1 MKKGSIEDQVLRASK
16 EITVKFIEVGRIS
29 PAGFGES
36 FKSIYQAIDET
47 VRGSVH
53 KEAQEDTEADSLQ
66 STNSKDPSKAKTGK
80 KRS

>member
-47 VRGSVH
+47 VRESVH